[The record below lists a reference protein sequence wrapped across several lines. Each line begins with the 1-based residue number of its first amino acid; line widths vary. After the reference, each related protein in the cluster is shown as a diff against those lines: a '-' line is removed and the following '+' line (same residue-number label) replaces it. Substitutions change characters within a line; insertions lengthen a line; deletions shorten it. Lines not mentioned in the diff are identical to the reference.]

1 MAKIK
6 VRYLTT
12 RPGRG
17 GTDRYYWQPK
27 TELIVQGWKPQRL
40 ADDRIAAMAQAEALN
55 EKLDAWRENGGA
67 VSNIAP
73 RSVAD
78 LVDRY
83 KKTPAWNKLSPRT
96 RRDYDYNFTYIM
108 LWAGDAPAAALTED
122 LVEKFIAT
130 FADRPRAAQYVRG
143 VLSLLLDHAV
153 TLKWIPANPA
163 AGITV
168 DHTSR
173 RDPIWEPED
182 ITAFVI
188 KADAMDHTAVGTA
201 ILLNEWLGQRPGDL
215 LTLLPDGYDKGCL
228 RFKQSKTGAEVIL
241 PVDDVPELKARM
253 EQQIARNKNPDGPL
267 IQQKSGAPY
276 RVDTFGDHVRA
287 VRTAAQDV
295 RPELAALT
303 FRTLRHT
310 AVTRLGE
317 AGCTT
322 IEIAAVTGHSLKTVE
337 TILEIY
343 LVRTKKMAA
352 NAFRKRLQQGANT
365 ND

>member
-12 RPGRG
+12 RPGKG
-17 GTDRYYWQPK
+17 GTVRYFWQPH
-27 TELIVQGWKPQRL
+27 TALIGQGWKPQRL
-40 ADDRIAAMAQAEALN
+40 ADDRTAAMTQAEALN
-55 EKLDAWRENGGA
+55 EKLDAWREAGGA
-67 VSNIAP
+67 IDAATP

-78 LVDRY
+78 LVTHY
-83 KKTPAWNKLSPRT
+83 KKTRAWTRLSERT
-96 RRDYDYNFTYIM
+96 QRDYGYNFNYIIR
-108 LWAGDAPAAALTED
+108 WAGDAPVAALTEK

-130 FADRPRAAQYVRG
+130 FADRPRTAQYVRG

-168 DHTSR
+168 DHTAR

-188 KADAMDHTAVGTA
+188 KADAMDHTAIGTA

-228 RFKQSKTGAEVIL
+228 RFKQSKTGAEVVL
-241 PVDDVPELKARM
+241 PVDDVPELKARL
-253 EQQIARNKNPDGPL
+253 EQQIASNKNPAGPV
-267 IQQKSGAPY
+267 IQQKSGAAY
-276 RVDTFGDHVRA
+276 RGDTFGDHVRA
-287 VRTAAQDV
+287 VRTAAQDA
-295 RPELAALT
+295 RPQLAALT

-317 AGCTT
+317 AGCTA